1 MTFLTESTR
10 NPGFRRTLIAGAIG
24 AVALGATAAPALAD
38 VLGYY
43 YTQPATAPTYTYT
56 YTYTEPTNTYVAPA
70 PAPAGTTTTTTTTY
84 NPVVTAPTAPP
95 ASRVEVIPPSPGPQ
109 MVWEAGHWSF
119 NGATWD
125 WVPGHYEAA
134 PQPTAQWIP
143 GHWTQQPGGS
153 WVWIAGRW
161 TS

>member
-1 MTFLTESTR
+1 MTFLIESTR

-24 AVALGATAAPALAD
+24 AAALGATAAPALAD

-43 YTQPATAPTYTYT
+43 YAQPATVPT
-56 YTYTEPTNTYVAPA
+56 YTYTEPANTYVAPA
-70 PAPAGTTTTTTTTY
+70 QVPTGTPTTTTTTY
-84 NPVVTAPTAPP
+84 NTVVTAPTAPP
-95 ASRVEVIPPSPGPQ
+95 PTRVEVIPPTPGPQ
-109 MVWEAGHWSF
+109 MVWEPGHWSF

-134 PQPTAQWIP
+134 PQPTAQWIQ

>member
-24 AVALGATAAPALAD
+24 AVALGATPALAD
-38 VLGYY
+38 VPGYY
-43 YTQPATAPTYTYT
+43 YAQPTTAYTYTYT
-56 YTYTEPTNTYVAPA
+56 YTYTEPANTSVAPA
-70 PAPAGTTTTTTTTY
+70 QVPTGTTTTTTTY
-84 NPVVTAPTAPP
+84 NSVVTAPTAPP
-95 ASRVEVIPPSPGPQ
+95 APRVEVIPPSPGPQ
-109 MVWEAGHWSF
+109 MVWEPGHWSF
-119 NGATWD
+119 IGATWT
-125 WVPGHYEAA
+125 WVAGHYEAA

-153 WVWIAGRW
+153 WLWISGRW